1 MTRRIAFGLLCVVAM
16 LAAAVLVA
24 DAADTL
30 RQFDR
35 IAVGCA
41 QSTGR
46 VNLRAGTTAT
56 DGIYWGQDTVLYR
69 SAANTLTTNDLF
81 EVSKAAASATAVSD
95 FAELTNT
102 KNASSMTG
110 TGAGL
115 LWNQWYYDAKT
126 PALADAARISVVTE
140 GNWTSTASSQDATM
154 NLGTALNGTITTQ
167 LAITSAGAVTATGL
181 LTGDDLASTDDTTVG
196 DDLTVT
202 GLATVGETLGV
213 TGATTLTGA
222 LTANGNVTLG
232 NAYTDVVTV
241 AGQFTIP
248 TLASNPLDDTPGNRP
263 AGAAGSIGYYA
274 TDLYICVDAGTPT
287 WELVGGQS

>member
-46 VNLRAGTTAT
+46 VNLRAGTDAT

-81 EVSKAAASATAVSD
+81 EVSKAATSATAVSD

-102 KNASSMTG
+102 KNAASMTG

-115 LWNQWYYDAKT
+115 LWNQWYYDGTT
-126 PALADAARISVVTE
+126 PAVADAARISVYTE
-140 GNWTSTASSQDATM
+140 GNWTSTASTQDSTISFQ
-154 NLGTALNGTITTQ
+154 TALNGTVSEQ
-167 LAITSAGAVTATGL
+167 LKVDSAGTTTAAALAVTGAANL
-181 LTGDDLASTDDTTVG
+181 N
-196 DDLTVT
+196 
-202 GLATVGETLGV
+202 
-213 TGATTLTGA
+213 GATTL
-222 LTANGNVTLG
+222 G
-232 NAYTDVVTV
+232 NAATDAITCTGRLGITQVTD
-241 AGQFTIP
+241 AGPMTA
-248 TLASNPLDDTPGNRP
+248 TNGTEGDLVYNLSNDKVYVCTATGTPGTW
-263 AGAAGSIGYYA
+263 AA
-274 TDLYICVDAGTPT
+274 LH
-287 WELVGGQS
+287 